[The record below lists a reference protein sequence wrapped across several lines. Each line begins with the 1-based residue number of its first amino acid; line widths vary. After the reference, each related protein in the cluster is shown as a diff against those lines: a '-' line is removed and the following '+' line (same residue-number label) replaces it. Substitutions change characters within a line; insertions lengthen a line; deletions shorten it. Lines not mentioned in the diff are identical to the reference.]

1 MAKRQDDPTPMTK
14 ATERQGSP
22 LQLKYN
28 SHCILI
34 DGRHSVLDKSNGCL
48 TGSRYNPQY
57 HHHHQQEVG
66 HHEPDWFHHGGFMRS
81 ARCAISKA
89 ARRWPSWRHSDGLN
103 CYLRHH
109 AAATAVD
116 AQQCPQWVVQVI
128 ICVAVV
134 STQTGI
140 VRLHHGGCGKLD
152 VSAVADTVISNARL
166 ILLAASR
173 NRWYVLLPES
183 PAALL
188 HLV

>member
-1 MAKRQDDPTPMTK
+1 VPQRPTPVRPQARLAAPSCFGPPPKIWSMWRSQLPEILPLRRIVDGQGAVLCDCAGEVALMAKRQDDPTPMTK

-22 LQLKYN
+22 LQLQYN

-81 ARCAISKA
+81 ARCAISNP

-103 CYLRHH
+103 CCLRHH

-116 AQQCPQWVVQVI
+116 
-128 ICVAVV
+128 
-134 STQTGI
+134 
-140 VRLHHGGCGKLD
+140 
-152 VSAVADTVISNARL
+152 
-166 ILLAASR
+166 
-173 NRWYVLLPES
+173 E
-183 PAALL
+183 
-188 HLV
+188 